1 MSSTLRTIGEWINPN
16 RGRHRTVPPMDTGL
30 RPNLR
35 LDEARELLPPGRYEP
50 DDVVITRSGAA
61 VFSSGSLVFDF
72 RDGEAVL
79 RAEFSG
85 RVAALADVG
94 DDVVAAVEGRGLCAI
109 SPSGAVSEICTDP
122 SVTSC
127 VTALTATPDGAL
139 LVAVGSTAG
148 PSAEWARSLVT
159 GDRSGRIVRVDGAR
173 ARVVAEGLAWPSG
186 IGMAS
191 DRDVLVSISL
201 EHRVEL
207 RELAALGHRGRT
219 VTANL
224 PIYPG
229 RMSADDDGYWF
240 AAPYV
245 RNRVTEMLLD
255 EPEVL
260 AEMVGTISRDEW
272 FVPRLH
278 SGDPFTET
286 MQMGQLRVLGIVK
299 SWAPARSCGLVFR
312 MDRMGRVVESAHA
325 RVDSN
330 RHGVTGV
337 AVRDGQVIAAAR
349 GYGNLLKLQA
359 HNR

>member
-1 MSSTLRTIGEWINPN
+1 MSSTLSTLREWINPN

-35 LDEARELLPPGRYEP
+35 LDEATELLPTGRYEP
-50 DDVVITRSGAA
+50 DDVVITPSGAA
-61 VFSSGSLVFDF
+61 AFSSGNAVFDCH
-72 RDGEAVL
+72 DGEVGR

-85 RVAALADVG
+85 RVAALAAVG
-94 DDVVAAVEGRGLCAI
+94 DQVVVAVEGRGLCAI
-109 SPSGAVSEICTDP
+109 SPSGAVAEICTDR

-127 VTALTATPDGAL
+127 VTALTGTPDGAL

-148 PSAEWARSLVT
+148 QSAEWARALVT
-159 GDRSGRIVRVDGAR
+159 GDRSGQIVQVDGDR

-191 DRDVLVSISL
+191 DRDVLVSLSL

-207 RELAALGHRGRT
+207 RELAALGDRGRT

-229 RMSADDDGYWF
+229 RVSVADDGYWF

-260 AEMVGTISRDEW
+260 AEMIDTISRDEW

-278 SGDPFTET
+278 SEDPFTET
-286 MQMGQLRVLGIVK
+286 MQMGQLRVLGVVK

-312 MDRMGRVVESAHA
+312 MDRTGRVVESAHA

-349 GYGNLLKLQA
+349 GHRNLLKLQA